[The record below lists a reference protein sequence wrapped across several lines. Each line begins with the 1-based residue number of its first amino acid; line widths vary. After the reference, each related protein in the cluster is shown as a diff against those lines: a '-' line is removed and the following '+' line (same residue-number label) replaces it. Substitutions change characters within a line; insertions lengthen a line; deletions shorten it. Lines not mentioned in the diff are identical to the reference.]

1 MFKLVLSFCIYFC
14 GKRILRCLLRIIWE
28 QYHPAHLA
36 FVFVYLCICV
46 FVYLCICVFMYL
58 YLYLYIQTYS
68 RLPPAHYLGT
78 ISSSSSCPDL
88 QLCPFQRTT
97 CWRSKSLFLGICA
110 AHSPLF
116 RRLMKQSRGYAR
128 APVASFKEK
137 WRYEMQGLP
146 ILVGQHKP
154 WSWTQFWFTDNGIEC
169 AEPQKAMASGWSR
182 RGQLLWMG
190 RAQEPFKGVLFPHL
204 PFQWQCLSVKGEQT
218 IKSHT
223 KGVEEEA
230 SMGG

>member
-28 QYHPAHLA
+28 QYHPAHLVPTFN
-36 FVFVYLCICV
+36 FVRFKE
-46 FVYLCICVFMYL
+46 
-58 YLYLYIQTYS
+58 Q
-68 RLPPAHYLGT
+68 PAG
-78 ISSSSSCPDL
+78 
-88 QLCPFQRTT
+88 
-97 CWRSKSLFLGICA
+97 WSKSLFLGICA

-116 RRLMKQSRGYAR
+116 PRLMKQSRGYAR

-204 PFQWQCLSVKGEQT
+204 PFHRQCLSIKGEQT

-223 KGVEEEA
+223 KGVEEGA
-230 SMGG
+230 SIGG